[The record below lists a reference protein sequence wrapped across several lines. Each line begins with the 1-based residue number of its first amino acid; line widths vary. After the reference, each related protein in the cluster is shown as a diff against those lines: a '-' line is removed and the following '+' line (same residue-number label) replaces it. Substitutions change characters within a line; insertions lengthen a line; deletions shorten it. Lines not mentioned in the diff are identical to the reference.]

1 VIAFCILIGEGAM
14 ADWSAVYLSRFTG
27 QGMAATGYSVFSFTM
42 AAGRLSGDWLRAR
55 LGSVMMVRA
64 GSALAAIGLGGALAA
79 GSMIPALI
87 GFACAGA
94 GWASIFPILSG
105 AAGHKSP
112 SQPEAGVAAVSA
124 TGFFAFLVGPPLIGF
139 IAQAWTLRIGLGV
152 VVVLS
157 AVAAM
162 LAYVVRDADVG
173 LKAG

>member
-1 VIAFCILIGEGAM
+1 
-14 ADWSAVYLSRFTG
+14 
-27 QGMAATGYSVFSFTM
+27 
-42 AAGRLSGDWLRAR
+42 
-55 LGSVMMVRA
+55 
-64 GSALAAIGLGGALAA
+64 
-79 GSMIPALI
+79 
-87 GFACAGA
+87 
-94 GWASIFPILSG
+94 
-105 AAGHKSP
+105 
-112 SQPEAGVAAVSA
+112 VAAVSA